1 MKNEVKDKGI
11 THGMVARIAKL
22 AGVSANSASNVLNNK
37 DSVSHA
43 MRFKVATAAILIL
56 QQVASERAE
65 ADNALAAL
73 TALSA

>member
-1 MKNEVKDKGI
+1 MKNEVKNKGI

-43 MRFKVATAAILIL
+43 MRLKVATAAKKILRL
-56 QQVASERAE
+56 VERERIKA
-65 ADNALAAL
+65 NQALNS
-73 TALSA
+73 LSA